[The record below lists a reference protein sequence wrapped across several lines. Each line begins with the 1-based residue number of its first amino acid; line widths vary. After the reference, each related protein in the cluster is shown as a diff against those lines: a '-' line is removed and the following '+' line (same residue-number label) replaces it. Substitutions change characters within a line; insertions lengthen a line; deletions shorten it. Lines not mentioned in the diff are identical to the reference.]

1 MAISTYAGNLLL
13 DAMLNQG
20 SAQIATA
27 YCSLHSGDPALTG
40 ANELS
45 GGDYARVLTEFDA
58 PAAGV
63 TDTTNQELFAA
74 ASGDWSEAGYCGLFD
89 ALSGGN
95 FLIGGAVDVARTVL
109 SGEVARWSADALDIT
124 FATAFSTA
132 YLNHMLN
139 ALFRN
144 TELTVAALYASLHTA
159 TPGLTG
165 ANELTGDGY
174 ARTDC
179 SACFPAA
186 SSKSCTSDVEFESPA
201 ASGSNWTTATHSGLW
216 AHASETGEAYFIWG
230 YELTTPGTVQ
240 VGKTFVWHVGDVV
253 VNMT

>member
-1 MAISTYAGNLLL
+1 MAISTYAGNLIL

-45 GGDYARVLTEFDA
+45 GGSYARVLTEFDA

-74 ASGDWSEAGYCGLFD
+74 ASGDWPEATHAGLFD

-95 FLIGGAVDVARTVL
+95 FLIGGAVDTPMTVL
-109 SGEVARWSADALDIT
+109 TAQVARWSADDLDIT
-124 FATAFSTA
+124 FATAFSAA
-132 YLNHMLN
+132 YLDHMLN

-144 TELTVAALYASLHTA
+144 TELTVATLYASLHTA

-165 ANELTGDGY
+165 ANELSGNGY
-174 ARTDC
+174 ARVDC

-186 SSKSCTSDVEFESPA
+186 DAKSCTSDVEFETPLA
-201 ASGSNWTTATHSGLW
+201 TGSNWPAATHSGLW
-216 AHASETGEAYFIWG
+216 AHASETGASYFI
-230 YELTTPGTVQ
+230 
-240 VGKTFVWHVGDVV
+240 
-253 VNMT
+253 